1 MSRHTKTR
9 PKAPKRTAK
18 HKVVEACVVVSD
30 LHCGCQ
36 LGLCHEKSILLDEGG
51 FYTPSELQQKLW
63 KWWREFW
70 DEWVPFVTGNEPYC
84 VVVNGDVI
92 DGVHHRS
99 VTQITHNLADQ
110 IKIAHLILSEVAER
124 CDHRLFFIRG
134 TEAHAGPSAEY
145 EELLAKELGAIKAR
159 DGKSSRYDLLLEIGG
174 GLAHFAHHISVSG
187 SMHYES
193 TALMKELSESFVE
206 CTRWGSRHPDMIV
219 RSHRHRHMEVR
230 CYTASGLTTVV
241 TTPGWQLKTPFAYK
255 MPGARPAL
263 PQIGG
268 IVIRWHKNTLF
279 TQAFIKNIQHAEPEL
294 VYVKK
299 SNHRRRVTS

>member
-1 MSRHTKTR
+1 MSQSR
-9 PKAPKRTAK
+9 RTTGRK
-18 HKVVEACVVVSD
+18 KIEACVVVSD

-36 LGLCHEKSILLDEGG
+36 LGLCPDKGVTLDEGG
-51 FYTPSELQQKLW
+51 YYSPSELQKKLW
-63 KWWREFW
+63 AWWQEFW
-70 DEWVPFVTGNEPYC
+70 NGWVPSVLGDEDYC
-84 VVVNGDVI
+84 VVINGDTI

-110 IKIAHLILSEVAER
+110 IKIAYEVLAPIAEK
-124 CDHRLFFIRG
+124 CDGRIFLVRG
-134 TEAHAGPSAEY
+134 TEAHVGPSAEY
-145 EELLAKELGAIKAR
+145 EELLARKLGTVKNR

-174 GLAHFAHHISVSG
+174 GLAHFAHHISVTG

-255 MPGARPAL
+255 IPGARQAL

-268 IVIRWHKNTLF
+268 IVIRWHKATLF
-279 TQAFIKNIQHAEPEL
+279 TQAFIRNIEHERPEV
-294 VYVKK
+294 VYVK
-299 SNHRRRVTS
+299 R